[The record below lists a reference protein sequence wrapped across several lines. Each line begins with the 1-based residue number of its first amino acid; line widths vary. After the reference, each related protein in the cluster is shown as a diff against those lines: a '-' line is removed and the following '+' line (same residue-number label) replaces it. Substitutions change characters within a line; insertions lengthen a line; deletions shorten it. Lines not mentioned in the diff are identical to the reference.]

1 MFRWV
6 LVKHQGCRKCD
17 TCVDTLLD
25 DLELLHLKTEGI
37 ENGNEN
43 SSLLTFKAHNKLTML
58 EAELKRL
65 KTVSEEKNTATLPI
79 LSLQKSINTIRN
91 EVIPDLKASAEY
103 PIVEKVE
110 ELKGL
115 LVQTQEFDKKV
126 EELRMEFEAL
136 KKLMEQLDAKKGMT
150 TDDEVVLTEELDIYR
165 SIVEQIV
172 AKNFGMSEAY
182 VQQIGELEK
191 MNGTVNGLHDE
202 FKTKMDEIE
211 LIRAQNK
218 YVQKSVVEL
227 RGFLEKAKSL
237 ESFKERDVTFKAF
250 FNSLEQIREEN
261 SVLQKNSDAN
271 LKTVKELLTSS
282 EETLVESESDLARL
296 EEKTDELR
304 RIYSDHDELFKG
316 LRDKCQLAEVRAA
329 DLSSVAE
336 RWSGQVASLQSS
348 LVAFEMTQ
356 IYENI
361 AANLNGA
368 YDLSLSTLQA
378 YTNQTKSIDQLQQ
391 DTNSLK
397 EDSKDLLVN
406 VQGEIDKKKKI
417 DTEIEEMKGVVANLE
432 VRKDVLEGQ
441 MKELEDWIEDTSAS
455 DSILAGLETELNG
468 QQSELE
474 RSRLNAKN
482 LIDKVNTLDS
492 LRNALPMDEANNERV
507 KRSVDYEDETEG
519 Y

>member
-1 MFRWV
+1 
-6 LVKHQGCRKCD
+6 
-17 TCVDTLLD
+17 
-25 DLELLHLKTEGI
+25 
-37 ENGNEN
+37 
-43 SSLLTFKAHNKLTML
+43 
-58 EAELKRL
+58 
-65 KTVSEEKNTATLPI
+65 
-79 LSLQKSINTIRN
+79 
-91 EVIPDLKASAEY
+91 
-103 PIVEKVE
+103 
-110 ELKGL
+110 
-115 LVQTQEFDKKV
+115 
-126 EELRMEFEAL
+126 
-136 KKLMEQLDAKKGMT
+136 
-150 TDDEVVLTEELDIYR
+150 
-165 SIVEQIV
+165 
-172 AKNFGMSEAY
+172 
-182 VQQIGELEK
+182 
-191 MNGTVNGLHDE
+191 
-202 FKTKMDEIE
+202 
-211 LIRAQNK
+211 
-218 YVQKSVVEL
+218 
-227 RGFLEKAKSL
+227 
-237 ESFKERDVTFKAF
+237 
-250 FNSLEQIREEN
+250 
-261 SVLQKNSDAN
+261 
-271 LKTVKELLTSS
+271 
-282 EETLVESESDLARL
+282 
-296 EEKTDELR
+296 
-304 RIYSDHDELFKG
+304 LFKG

>member
-1 MFRWV
+1 
-6 LVKHQGCRKCD
+6 
-17 TCVDTLLD
+17 VDTLLD

-261 SVLQKNSDAN
+261 SVSC
-271 LKTVKELLTSS
+271 LK
-282 EETLVESESDLARL
+282 A
-296 EEKTDELR
+296 
-304 RIYSDHDELFKG
+304 
-316 LRDKCQLAEVRAA
+316 
-329 DLSSVAE
+329 
-336 RWSGQVASLQSS
+336 
-348 LVAFEMTQ
+348 
-356 IYENI
+356 
-361 AANLNGA
+361 
-368 YDLSLSTLQA
+368 
-378 YTNQTKSIDQLQQ
+378 
-391 DTNSLK
+391 
-397 EDSKDLLVN
+397 
-406 VQGEIDKKKKI
+406 
-417 DTEIEEMKGVVANLE
+417 
-432 VRKDVLEGQ
+432 
-441 MKELEDWIEDTSAS
+441 
-455 DSILAGLETELNG
+455 
-468 QQSELE
+468 
-474 RSRLNAKN
+474 
-482 LIDKVNTLDS
+482 
-492 LRNALPMDEANNERV
+492 
-507 KRSVDYEDETEG
+507 
-519 Y
+519 